1 LQSDLICVG
10 NELLT
15 GLIENSN
22 TGFLARRLWSA
33 GIPVRETCVVAD
45 EKDAI
50 RTALERALKVSELII
65 LTGGLGP
72 TDDDLTREAV
82 AEALNLPLVENRQWL
97 DRLEQFFND
106 RGINMPE
113 SNRKQALCIEGSILL
128 ENSRGTAPGLMIE
141 KEKKIIVLLP
151 GPPQEL
157 ELMFDQ
163 KVLPVLTKNIH
174 GSLTKVKTLKVF
186 GIGESMLEE
195 KIKELGRR
203 NLSKISYVARGY
215 EVDLQIKGSGNLA
228 ETNNIIEQAEKDL
241 RNLLGDYIFGSD
253 DETLAGLMAELL
265 VKNKKTL
272 ALAESCSG
280 GALSDQITDIA
291 GSSKFYRGGIVAY
304 SRSAKENLLGIE
316 SDLLDREGEVS
327 EAVAILMADS
337 IKNLFKTDIGVGITG
352 IAGPDSDSSG
362 SPVGLVFIA
371 IASDQNNICRMFKL
385 IGGRHA
391 IKERASQIALYMVK
405 KLLSNKYL

>member
-1 LQSDLICVG
+1 MQSDLICVG

-22 TGFLARRLWSA
+22 TGFLARRLWSV

-50 RTALERALKVSELII
+50 RTALERALTYSNLII

-97 DRLEQFFND
+97 DRLEQFFHD
-106 RGINMPE
+106 RGISMPD
-113 SNRKQALCIEGSILL
+113 SNRKQALCFEGSIML
-128 ENSRGTAPGLMIE
+128 ENSRGTAPGLMIR
-141 KEKKIIVLLP
+141 KENKIIVLLP
-151 GPPQEL
+151 GPPKEL

-163 KVLPVLTKNIH
+163 KVLPELKKNNQ

-186 GIGESMLEE
+186 GIGESTLEE
-195 KIKELGRR
+195 KIKELGKRH
-203 NLSKISYVARGY
+203 LSNISYVARGY
-215 EVDLQIKGSGNLA
+215 EVDLQIKGSGSPVEADN
-228 ETNNIIEQAEKDL
+228 TIEQAEQDL

-253 DETLAGLMAELL
+253 DDTLAGLVAQLL
-265 VKNKKTL
+265 IKNKKTI

-280 GALSDQITDIA
+280 GSLSNQVTDIP
-291 GSSKFYRGGIVAY
+291 GSSNFYRGGIIAY
-304 SRSAKENLLGIE
+304 SQIAKENLLGINSE
-316 SDLLDREGEVS
+316 LLIREGEVS
-327 EAVAILMADS
+327 ETVAAMMADS
-337 IKNLFKTDIGVGITG
+337 ARKIFKADFGVGITG
-352 IAGPDSDSSG
+352 VAGPESDSSN

-371 IASDQNNICRMFKL
+371 IAADGNNICRKYNL

-391 IKERASQIALYMVK
+391 IKERASQVALYMVK
-405 KLLSNKYL
+405 KLLLSQ